1 MKQHYAIDD
10 MVEAVCKRLEPWA
23 AKGVD
28 NDANKFGIVVQYN
41 KKHPGVVAFI
51 FATASDMK
59 ITMTVDFIKQKMP
72 AIFKMC
78 DDIADGIE
86 AKQRERNLK
95 ALPIFVG
102 NNQPRPH

>member
-23 AKGVD
+23 VKGVD
-28 NDANKFGIVVQYN
+28 DSANKFGIVVWYN
-41 KKHPGVVAFI
+41 NKQPGVVAFI

-78 DDIADGIE
+78 DDIVEGIE

-95 ALPIFVG
+95 ALPIFI
-102 NNQPRPH
+102 NQQQPRPH